1 MFYIFFGFHLR
12 CLGSPQR
19 FGALHSS
26 SPSLARR
33 VAKVALGDESGE
45 GGGVGAAVVWP
56 VN

>member
-19 FGALHSS
+19 FGALYSS

-45 GGGVGAAVVWP
+45 GGGLGAAVV
-56 VN
+56 